1 MSKLLKSLSE
11 EEINEVSDLGKG
23 CPYHALALCGA
34 GYDSG
39 TCGWVFKQCSPKLPS
54 TSSPVGGCKKGT
66 NCTCRG

>member
-23 CPYHALALCGA
+23 CPYHALVLCGA

-39 TCGWVFKQCSPKLPS
+39 SCGWVFEQCGAK
-54 TSSPVGGCKKGT
+54 SSPSSGGACKKGT
-66 NCTCRG
+66 GCTCRG